1 MRPLMRKPSAGAV
14 LQERAVLS
22 AYFHRLFLNEFSRG
36 FAKKGEK
43 KGHCRRKHVCTGL
56 FSFLRSQ
63 LKASDN
69 LALHRKTAFYRNW
82 VKFQIIAYDCKRKFE
97 SIWSIWSIWSFDW
110 VYFSSFPNSKVQCDI
125 LPLSRASAKRDLS
138 EKSEVVLPRK
148 ARLPSLAGKIRN
160 CETRFRIFFPFQ
172 LYGTRKFK

>member
-1 MRPLMRKPSAGAV
+1 MLFWVVFSIRAICLFSGISSYSATCSFVTWSSLVGASNATPDEEAVGGGSFAGAC
-14 LQERAVLS
+14 RAQ
-22 AYFHRLFLNEFSRG
+22 RLFSPSLPQRIFARLRKKRG
-36 FAKKGEK
+36 K

-97 SIWSIWSIWSFDW
+97 SI
-110 VYFSSFPNSKVQCDI
+110 
-125 LPLSRASAKRDLS
+125 
-138 EKSEVVLPRK
+138 
-148 ARLPSLAGKIRN
+148 
-160 CETRFRIFFPFQ
+160 
-172 LYGTRKFK
+172 